1 VTRQEMQG
9 APREAMTNAIAIAH
23 RVVTGDPKDVHIKAA
38 PSCGLAA
45 EIIRK
50 FGQLPPPDQVRVTGE
65 DA

>member
-1 VTRQEMQG
+1 
-9 APREAMTNAIAIAH
+9 MTNAIAIAH
-23 RVVTGDPKDVHIKAA
+23 RVVTGDPKDVHVKAA